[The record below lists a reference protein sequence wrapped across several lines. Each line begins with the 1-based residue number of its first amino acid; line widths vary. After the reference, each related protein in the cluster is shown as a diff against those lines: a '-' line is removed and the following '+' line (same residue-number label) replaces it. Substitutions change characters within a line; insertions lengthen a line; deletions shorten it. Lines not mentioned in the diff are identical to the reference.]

1 MHDLASATLARPF
14 ETGVLEWPKG
24 PVLIL
29 NARPNMGVPQD
40 LARISVA
47 IQPERG
53 LFNALKAEGFITH
66 AVMPEIA
73 QPEIPTQFAAAFI
86 LVARQRAENDLMLAQ
101 ANKHVAPG
109 GVIVVAG
116 AKNSGVEALAKA
128 IAKSGA
134 DIGKLS
140 KNHALVFWANA
151 PLPEVE
157 TIEAKTA
164 EDFATPTGGFS
175 TGFID
180 QGSKFLIENLPPK
193 LWGSIAD
200 FGAAW
205 GYLSAE
211 IAARCPKVSTL
222 TLIES
227 RFEALEAAKQNL
239 ANITIPAT
247 FHWLDVTAEKLPGL
261 HDWVVMN
268 PPFHDALGN
277 HAPELGQAF
286 IKAAFKS
293 LKPNG
298 QLLMVANKQLPYEKT
313 LATGFRG
320 FQTLA
325 ENGRFKVILARK

>member
-1 MHDLASATLARPF
+1 MPLMHDPASATLARPF

-66 AVMPEIA
+66 AVLPDITT
-73 QPEIPTQFAAAFI
+73 PFTAAFI
-86 LVARQRAENDLMLAQ
+86 LVARQRVENDLMLDQ
-101 ANKHVAPG
+101 ASKHVAPR

-134 DIGKLS
+134 EIDKLS
-140 KNHALVFWANA
+140 KNHALVFWAQA
-151 PLPEVE
+151 PLPQADITQPQSAE
-157 TIEAKTA
+157 T
-164 EDFATPTGGFS
+164 FATPTGGFS
-175 TGFID
+175 AGFID
-180 QGSKFLIENLPPK
+180 EGSKFLIDNLPPK
-193 LWGSIAD
+193 LWGGVAD
-200 FGAAW
+200 FGAGW

-239 ANITIPAT
+239 AKITIPAT

-268 PPFHDALGN
+268 PPFH
-277 HAPELGQAF
+277 P
-286 IKAAFKS
+286 
-293 LKPNG
+293 
-298 QLLMVANKQLPYEKT
+298 MANC
-313 LATGFRG
+313 
-320 FQTLA
+320 
-325 ENGRFKVILARK
+325 

>member
-1 MHDLASATLARPF
+1 MHDPASATLARPF
-14 ETGVLEWPKG
+14 ETGVLEWPIT

-40 LARISVA
+40 LARVSVA

-66 AVMPEIA
+66 AVLPDNPMP
-73 QPEIPTQFAAAFI
+73 FAAAFI

-101 ANKHVAPG
+101 ASKHVAPG

-128 IAKSGA
+128 VAKGGTE
-134 DIGKLS
+134 IGKLS
-140 KNHALVFWANA
+140 KNHALVFWTNA
-151 PLPEVE
+151 PLPQTAVTELP
-157 TIEAKTA
+157 TA
-164 EDFATPTGGFS
+164 ENFATATGGFS
-175 TGFID
+175 AGFVD
-180 QGSKFLIENLPPK
+180 EGSKFLIDNLPPK
-193 LWGSIAD
+193 LWGSVAD
-200 FGAAW
+200 FGAGW

-211 IAARCPKVSTL
+211 IAARCPKVAAL

-239 ANITIPAT
+239 ASIAIPAT

-277 HAPELGQAF
+277 LAPELGQTF
-286 IKAAFKS
+286 IKAAFKA

-313 LATGFRG
+313 LGIGFRG
-320 FQTLA
+320 FQTIA

>member
-1 MHDLASATLARPF
+1 MHDPATATLARPF

-66 AVMPEIA
+66 AVMPEISA
-73 QPEIPTQFAAAFI
+73 PLAAAFI
-86 LVARQRAENDLMLAQ
+86 LVARQRAENDLMLA
-101 ANKHVAPG
+101 AASKHVASG

-128 IAKSGA
+128 VTKSG
-134 DIGKLS
+134 IEVGKLS
-140 KNHALVFWANA
+140 KNHALVFWATA
-151 PLPEVE
+151 PLVLN
-157 TIEAKTA
+157 A
-164 EDFATPTGGFS
+164 EPTTENSLATNELQTTTGGFS
-175 TGFID
+175 YGAVD
-180 QGSKFLIENLPPK
+180 EGSKFLIDNLPPK
-193 LWGSIAD
+193 LWGSVAD
-200 FGAAW
+200 FGAGW

-211 IAARCPKVSTL
+211 IAARCAKVASL

-227 RFEALEAAKQNL
+227 RFEALEAAKANL
-239 ANITIPAT
+239 ANIVIPAT

-261 HDWVVMN
+261 HDWLIMN

-277 HAPELGQAF
+277 HAPELGQTF
-286 IKAAFKS
+286 IKAAFKA

>member
-1 MHDLASATLARPF
+1 MHDPASATLVRPF
-14 ETGVLEWPKG
+14 ETGVLEWPQG

-66 AVMPEIA
+66 AILPDIA
-73 QPEIPTQFAAAFI
+73 RPFTAAFI
-86 LVARQRAENDLMLAQ
+86 LVARQRAENDVMLA
-101 ANKHVAPG
+101 AASKHVAPG
-109 GVIVVAG
+109 GVIMVAG

-128 IAKSGA
+128 VVKSGIE
-134 DIGKLS
+134 IGKLS
-140 KNHALVFWANA
+140 KNHALVFWAEA
-151 PLPEVE
+151 PLPQTEIVE
-157 TIEAKTA
+157 PQTA
-164 EDFATPTGGFS
+164 ESFDTPTGGFS
-175 TGFID
+175 AGFVD
-180 QGSKFLIENLPPK
+180 EGSKFLIDNLPPK
-193 LWGSIAD
+193 LWGSVAD
-200 FGAAW
+200 FGAGW

-211 IAARCPKVSTL
+211 IAARCPKVASL

-239 ANITIPAT
+239 ANIPIPAT
-247 FHWLDVTAEKLPGL
+247 FHWLDVTAEKLLGL
-261 HDWVVMN
+261 HDWVIMN

-277 HAPELGQAF
+277 HAPELGQTF
-286 IKAAFKS
+286 IKAAFKA

>member
-1 MHDLASATLARPF
+1 MLDSAAATIARPF
-14 ETGVLEWPKG
+14 ETGVLDWPNG
-24 PVLIL
+24 PLLLL
-29 NARPNMGVPQD
+29 NARPNMGVPQE
-40 LARISVA
+40 LARFSMA

-53 LFNALKAEGFITH
+53 LFNALKAEGFETH
-66 AVMPEIA
+66 ALLPEI
-73 QPEIPTQFAAAFI
+73 TTSFAAAFI
-86 LVARQRAENDLMLAQ
+86 LVARQRAENDVMIAH
-101 ANKHVAPG
+101 ASSHVAPNG
-109 GVIVVAG
+109 LIIVAG

-128 IAKSGA
+128 ITKTGT

-140 KNHALVFWANA
+140 KNHALVFWGQA
-151 PLPEVE
+151 PFSPVE
-157 TIEAKTA
+157 KLEPQAATRFE
-164 EDFATPTGGFS
+164 TPTGGFS
-175 TGFID
+175 SGSVD
-180 QGSKFLIENLPPK
+180 EGSKFLIDNLPPK
-193 LWGSIAD
+193 LWGSVAD
-200 FGAAW
+200 FGAGW

-211 IAARCPKVSTL
+211 IGARCTKVASL

-239 ANITIPAT
+239 GSVTIPAS

-268 PPFHDALGN
+268 PPFHDTLGN

-286 IKAAFKS
+286 IKAAFKA

-313 LATGFRG
+313 LAVGYRN

>member
-1 MHDLASATLARPF
+1 MHDPASATIARPF
-14 ETGVLEWPKG
+14 ETGVLEWPNG

-29 NARPNMGVPQD
+29 NARPNMGVPDQ
-40 LARISVA
+40 LARVSVA
-47 IQPERG
+47 VQPERG

-66 AVMPEIA
+66 AVLPEITT
-73 QPEIPTQFAAAFI
+73 PFAAAFI
-86 LVARQRAENDLMLAQ
+86 LVARQRDENNLMLAE
-101 ANKHVAPG
+101 ASKYVAPG
-109 GVIVVAG
+109 GLIIVAG

-128 IAKSGA
+128 VAKSGTE
-134 DIGKLS
+134 IGKLS
-140 KNHALVFWANA
+140 KNHALVFWATA
-151 PLPEVE
+151 PLAQTEAIEIENAE
-157 TIEAKTA
+157 TFTTA
-164 EDFATPTGGFS
+164 TGGFS
-175 TGFID
+175 HGAVD
-180 QGSKFLIENLPPK
+180 EGSKFLIDNLPPK
-193 LWGSIAD
+193 LWGSVAD
-200 FGAAW
+200 FGAGW

-211 IAARCPKVSTL
+211 IATRCPKIASL

-239 ANITIPAT
+239 SQLTIPVSY
-247 FHWLDVTAEKLPGL
+247 HWLDVAAEKLPGY

-277 HAPELGQAF
+277 HAPELGQVF
-286 IKAAFKS
+286 IKTAFRA

-313 LATGFRG
+313 LGIGFRG

>member
-1 MHDLASATLARPF
+1 MLDSAAATIASPF
-14 ETGVLEWPKG
+14 ETGVLDWPNG
-24 PVLIL
+24 PLLLL
-29 NARPNMGVPQD
+29 NARPNMGVPQE
-40 LARISVA
+40 LARVSMA

-53 LFNALKAEGFITH
+53 LFNALKAEGFETH
-66 AVMPEIA
+66 AMLPEITA
-73 QPEIPTQFAAAFI
+73 SFAVAFI
-86 LVARQRAENDLMLAQ
+86 LVARQRAENDVMIAY
-101 ANKHVAPG
+101 ASRHVMPNG
-109 GVIVVAG
+109 LIIVAG

-128 IAKSGA
+128 VGKSGA
-134 DIGKLS
+134 DVSKRS
-140 KNHALVFWANA
+140 KNHALVFWGHA
-151 PLPEVE
+151 PFSPIEKPEPQSATGFE
-157 TIEAKTA
+157 
-164 EDFATPTGGFS
+164 TPTGGFS
-175 TGFID
+175 SGSVD
-180 QGSKFLIENLPPK
+180 EGSKFLIDNLPPK
-193 LWGSIAD
+193 LWGSVAD
-200 FGAAW
+200 FGAGW

-211 IAARCPKVSTL
+211 IAARCTKVASL

-239 ANITIPAT
+239 AQVSIPAS

-286 IKAAFKS
+286 IKAAFKA

-313 LATGFRG
+313 LAVGYRN

>member
-1 MHDLASATLARPF
+1 MHDPASATLARPF
-14 ETGVLEWPKG
+14 ETGVLEWPRG

-40 LARISVA
+40 LARVSVA

-66 AVMPEIA
+66 AVLPDITT
-73 QPEIPTQFAAAFI
+73 PFNAAFI
-86 LVARQRAENDLMLAQ
+86 LVARQRAENDLMLAE
-101 ANKHVAPG
+101 ASKHVAPG

-128 IAKSGA
+128 IAKKLESSVSE
-134 DIGKLS
+134 IGKLS

-164 EDFATPTGGFS
+164 ETFATPTGGFS
-175 TGFID
+175 AGFID
-180 QGSKFLIENLPPK
+180 EGSKFLIDNLPPK
-193 LWGSIAD
+193 LWGSVAD
-200 FGAAW
+200 FGAGW

-227 RFEALEAAKQNL
+227 RFEALEAAKANL
-239 ANITIPAT
+239 ANITIAAT
-247 FHWLDVTAEKLPGL
+247 FHWLDVATEKLPGF

>member
-1 MHDLASATLARPF
+1 MHDPASATLARPF
-14 ETGVLEWPKG
+14 ETGVLEWPQG

-29 NARPNMGVPQD
+29 NARPNMGVPEN
-40 LARISVA
+40 LARVSVA
-47 IQPERG
+47 VQPERG

-66 AVMPEIA
+66 AVLPEIA
-73 QPEIPTQFAAAFI
+73 QPFSSAFI
-86 LVARQRAENDLMLAQ
+86 LTARQRAENDLMLAT
-101 ANKHVAPG
+101 ASKHVALG

-128 IAKSGA
+128 VAKSGA
-134 DIGKLS
+134 ELGKLS
-140 KNHALVFWANA
+140 KNHALVFWAIA
-151 PLPEVE
+151 PLPLVE
-157 TIEAKTA
+157 NPEPLEAET
-164 EDFATPTGGFS
+164 FATATGGFS
-175 TGFID
+175 REHVD
-180 QGSKFLIENLPPK
+180 EGSKFLIDNLPPK
-193 LWGSIAD
+193 LWGSVAD
-200 FGAAW
+200 FGAGW
-205 GYLSAE
+205 GYISAE
-211 IAARCPKVSTL
+211 VAARCPKVASL

-247 FHWLDVTAEKLPGL
+247 FHWLDVTAEKMPGY

-286 IKAAFKS
+286 IKAAFKA

-320 FQTLA
+320 FQTVA

>member
-1 MHDLASATLARPF
+1 MQDPASATLARPF
-14 ETGVLEWPKG
+14 ETGVLEWPQG

-66 AVMPEIA
+66 AVLPEITT
-73 QPEIPTQFAAAFI
+73 PFTAAFI
-86 LVARQRAENDLMLAQ
+86 LVARQRAENDVMLA
-101 ANKHVAPG
+101 AASKHVAPG

-128 IAKSGA
+128 VAKTGA
-134 DIGKLS
+134 EISKLS

-151 PLPEVE
+151 PLPQAETVE
-157 TIEAKTA
+157 PQTA
-164 EDFATPTGGFS
+164 EIFATPTGGFS
-175 TGFID
+175 AGQID
-180 QGSKFLIENLPPK
+180 EGSKFLIDNLPPK
-193 LWGSIAD
+193 LWGSVAD
-200 FGAAW
+200 FGAGW

-211 IAARCPKVSTL
+211 IAARCPKVAAL

-227 RFEALEAAKQNL
+227 RFEALEAARQNL

-261 HDWVVMN
+261 HDWVIMN

-286 IKAAFKS
+286 IKAAFKA

-313 LATGFRG
+313 LGIGFRG

>member
-1 MHDLASATLARPF
+1 MLDTAAATVARPF
-14 ETGVLEWPKG
+14 ETDVLEWPKG
-24 PVLIL
+24 PLLLL
-29 NARPNMGVPQD
+29 NARPNMSVPEN
-40 LARISVA
+40 LARVSVA
-47 IQPERG
+47 VQPERG

-66 AVMPEIA
+66 AVLPEIA
-73 QPEIPTQFAAAFI
+73 APFAAAFI
-86 LVARQRAENDLMLAQ
+86 LTARQRAENDVMLAT
-101 ANKHVAPG
+101 ASKHVGPG

-128 IAKSGA
+128 VAKSGVE
-134 DIGKLS
+134 IGKLS

-151 PLPEVE
+151 PLPEADISEVKTTENFE
-157 TIEAKTA
+157 TV
-164 EDFATPTGGFS
+164 TGGFS
-175 TGFID
+175 AGFID
-180 QGSKFLIENLPPK
+180 EGSKFLIDHLPPK
-193 LWGSIAD
+193 LWGSVAD
-200 FGAAW
+200 FGAGW

-211 IAARCPKVSTL
+211 IAARCPKVALL

-227 RFEALEAAKQNL
+227 RFEALEAAKINL
-239 ANITIPAT
+239 ANIATPAT
-247 FHWLDVTAEKLPGL
+247 FHWLDVAQEKLPGY

-286 IKAAFKS
+286 IKAAFKA

-313 LATGFRG
+313 LGIGFRK
-320 FQTLA
+320 FETLA

>member
-1 MHDLASATLARPF
+1 MHDPASATLARPF
-14 ETGVLEWPKG
+14 ETGVLEWPQG

-66 AVMPEIA
+66 AVMPEISA
-73 QPEIPTQFAAAFI
+73 PLAAAFI
-86 LVARQRAENDLMLAQ
+86 LVARQRAENDLMLA
-101 ANKHVAPG
+101 AASKHVVPG

-140 KNHALVFWANA
+140 KNHALVFWTNA
-151 PLPEVE
+151 PLPQTGVTEPQS
-157 TIEAKTA
+157 A
-164 EDFATPTGGFS
+164 DNFATPTGGFS
-175 TGFID
+175 AGFVD
-180 QGSKFLIENLPPK
+180 EGSKFLIDNLPPK
-193 LWGSIAD
+193 LWGSVAD
-200 FGAAW
+200 FGAGW

-211 IAARCPKVSTL
+211 IAARCPKVAAL

-247 FHWLDVTAEKLPGL
+247 FHWLDVAAEKLPGL

-277 HAPELGQAF
+277 HAPELGQTF
-286 IKAAFKS
+286 IKAAFKA

-313 LATGFRG
+313 LGTGFRG

>member
-1 MHDLASATLARPF
+1 MHDPAAATLARPF

-40 LARISVA
+40 LARVSVA

-66 AVMPEIA
+66 AFLPDSA

-86 LVARQRAENDLMLAQ
+86 LVARQRAENDLMLAT
-101 ANKHVAPG
+101 ASKHVAAG
-109 GVIVVAG
+109 GLIVVAG
-116 AKNSGVEALAKA
+116 AKGSGVEAKLISK
-128 IAKSGA
+128 IGME
-134 DIGKLS
+134 IGKLS
-140 KNHALVFWANA
+140 KNHALVFWFNA
-151 PLPEVE
+151 PLPQ
-157 TIEAKTA
+157 TDIIEPQTA
-164 EDFATPTGGFS
+164 ETFATPTGGFS
-175 TGFID
+175 AGFID
-180 QGSKFLIENLPPK
+180 EGSKFLIDNLPPK
-193 LWGSIAD
+193 LWGSVAD
-200 FGAAW
+200 FGAGW

-211 IAARCPKVSTL
+211 IAARCPKVASL

-239 ANITIPAT
+239 ASITIPAT
-247 FHWLDVTAEKLPGL
+247 FHWMDLTQEKLPGV
-261 HDWVVMN
+261 HDWIVMN

-277 HAPELGQAF
+277 TAYDLGQAF
-286 IKAAFKS
+286 IKAAFKA

-313 LATGFRG
+313 LGTGFRG